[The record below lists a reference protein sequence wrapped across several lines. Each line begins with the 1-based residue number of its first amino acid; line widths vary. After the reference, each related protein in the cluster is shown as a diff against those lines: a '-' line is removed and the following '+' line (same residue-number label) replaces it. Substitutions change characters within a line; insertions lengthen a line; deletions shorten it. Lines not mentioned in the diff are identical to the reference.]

1 MFHYYLKKI
10 QYLFFPKK
18 IEYPKTVVEY
28 FFKNQKTSIISF
40 SSIAGSKRSTQ
51 TNEFFSL
58 TKKFNVLF
66 VKDIER
72 SWFNS
77 VDVQHIKSFLQ
88 TKEVSCIG
96 HSMGAFNA
104 IMFSN
109 FYPIKKILAFSPQFS
124 IHPNI
129 SKDKTYLNYAASI
142 KKWKFNKILFNK
154 KTEYC
159 LVFGDTK
166 EEMYHMNKIPNQ
178 KNIKKIIINNC
189 DHNTAPI
196 LKKRGKLKPLINSFF
211 QTNI

>member
-1 MFHYYLKKI
+1 
-10 QYLFFPKK
+10 
-18 IEYPKTVVEY
+18 
-28 FFKNQKTSIISF
+28 
-40 SSIAGSKRSTQ
+40 
-51 TNEFFSL
+51 
-58 TKKFNVLF
+58 
-66 VKDIER
+66 
-72 SWFNS
+72 
-77 VDVQHIKSFLQ
+77 
-88 TKEVSCIG
+88 
-96 HSMGAFNA
+96 MGAFNA